1 MKTGFPMKKIFTFA
15 AALLAWTGADAAGTP
30 PKPKRVMSLN
40 VCTDQLVLQLL
51 PQDRITSVYYLSRAS
66 GYTYLTAEALAV
78 PVNYGTPEEVLRDNP
93 DLVIAGSVSTPA
105 VRALLKKV
113 SVPLVEVPAADSF
126 AEIRAVTRMV
136 ARAIG
141 EEEAGETLVARMDA
155 TLAELAA
162 SAPKRKIVVAV
173 WDGAGNVP
181 AKGTLFD
188 AILTAAGGVNVVA
201 GIETNIVYGRYNAFD
216 LEQLVAKAPDV
227 IAYGASRLGQ
237 LTLAAQQL
245 QHPVVRKLYAGR
257 AITYP
262 ETLFNCGLPQ
272 SADAARDLRAA
283 MLKAVSGTASA
294 P

>member
-1 MKTGFPMKKIFTFA
+1 MNKVFVLA
-15 AALLAWTGADAAGTP
+15 AALLAWTGAHAAETP
-30 PKPKRVMSLN
+30 PKPQRVMSLN

-51 PQDRITSVYYLSRAS
+51 PKERISSIYYLSRTS
-66 GYTYLTAEALAV
+66 GYTYLTAQALAV
-78 PVNYGTPEEVLRDNP
+78 PVSYGTPEEVLRDNP
-93 DLVIAGSVSTPA
+93 DLVIAGSLSTPA
-105 VRALLKKV
+105 VRALLKRV
-113 SVPLVEVPAADSF
+113 NVPLVEVPAANSF
-126 AEIRAVTRMV
+126 VEIRAVTRMV
-136 ARAIG
+136 AHAVG
-141 EEEAGETLVARMDA
+141 EDDAGEALVARMDA

-162 SAPKRKIVVAV
+162 STPERRIVVAA

-188 AILTAAGGVNVVA
+188 EILTVAGGINVVA

-227 IAYGASRLGQ
+227 IAYGASRLGKP
-237 LTLAAQQL
+237 TLASQQL

-262 ETLFNCGLPQ
+262 ETLYNCGLPQ

-283 MLKAVSGTASA
+283 MLKAVSGTASM

>member
-1 MKTGFPMKKIFTFA
+1 MNKVFVLA

-30 PKPKRVMSLN
+30 PKPRRVMSLN

-51 PQDRITSVYYLSRAS
+51 PKDRISSIYYFSRS
-66 GYTYLTAEALAV
+66 SEHTYLTAEASGV

-93 DLVIAGSVSTPA
+93 DLVIAGSISTPA
-105 VRALLKKV
+105 VRALLKRV
-113 SVPLVEVPAADSF
+113 NVPLVEVPPADSF
-126 AEIRAVTRMV
+126 AEVREVTRMV

-141 EEEAGETLVARMDA
+141 EEEAGESLIARMDA

-162 SAPKRKIVVAV
+162 SLPERKIVVAA

-188 AILTAAGGVNVVA
+188 EILTAAGGVNVVA

-227 IAYGASRLGQ
+227 IAYGASRLGRP
-237 LTLAAQQL
+237 TLASQQL

-262 ETLFNCGLPQ
+262 ETLYNCGLPQ

>member
-1 MKTGFPMKKIFTFA
+1 MNKVLVLA
-15 AALLAWTGADAAGTP
+15 AALLAWTDADAARTP

-51 PQDRITSVYYLSRAS
+51 PKERISSIYYLSRAS
-66 GYTYLTAEALAV
+66 GYTYLTAKAFAV
-78 PVNYGTPEEVLRDNP
+78 PVSYGTPEEVLRDNP
-93 DLVIAGSVSTPA
+93 DLVIAGSMSTPA
-105 VRALLKKV
+105 VRALVKRV
-113 SVPLVEVPAADSF
+113 NVPLVEVPAANSF
-126 AEIRAVTRMV
+126 AEIRMVTRMI
-136 ARAIG
+136 ARAVG
-141 EEEAGETLVARMDA
+141 EHDAGEALIARMDA

-162 SAPKRKIVVAV
+162 SAPEKKIVVAV

-188 AILTAAGGVNVVA
+188 EILTVAGGINVVA
-201 GIETNIVYGRYNAFD
+201 GIETSIVYGRYNAFD

-237 LTLAAQQL
+237 LTLASQQL

-262 ETLFNCGLPQ
+262 ETLYNCGLPQ

>member
-1 MKTGFPMKKIFTFA
+1 MTKVFVLA

-30 PKPKRVMSLN
+30 QKPKRVMSLN
-40 VCTDQLVLQLL
+40 LCTDQLVLQLL
-51 PQDRITSVYYLSRAS
+51 PKERISSIYYLSRAS
-66 GYTYLTAEALAV
+66 GYTYLTAEAFAV

-93 DLVIAGSVSTPA
+93 DLVIAGSMSTPA
-105 VRALLKKV
+105 VRALVKRLN
-113 SVPLVEVPAADSF
+113 VPLVEVPSADSF

-141 EEEAGETLVARMDA
+141 EEDAGEALIARMDA

-162 SAPKRKIVVAV
+162 SAPERKIVVAV

-237 LTLAAQQL
+237 LTLASQQL

-283 MLKAVSGTASA
+283 MLKAVSGTASV